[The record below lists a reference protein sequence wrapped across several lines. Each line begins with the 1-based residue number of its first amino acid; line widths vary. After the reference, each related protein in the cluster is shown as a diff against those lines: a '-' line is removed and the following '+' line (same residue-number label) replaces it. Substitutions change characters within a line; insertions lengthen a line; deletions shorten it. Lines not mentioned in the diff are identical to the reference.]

1 MRVERGLL
9 QLCAHR
15 VIVTKEYPVYYEEK
29 KGEGEELAIVTWTG
43 FFRQQA
49 SAGWKH
55 TYSFW
60 TVRPG
65 HKDFGHPVRGRIIKE
80 SLHCLSNLNEFRK
93 NLIELNWYPRLC
105 KLGWVSLL
113 IHSDDT
119 TLTTFN
125 DWHLESWFTDLKQTP
140 PTGVN
145 YYRHHTNDL
154 FTTLTLRTNRTNRT
168 ERPNFIFSVI

>member
-9 QLCAHR
+9 QLCTHR
-15 VIVTKEYPVYYEEK
+15 VTWPKSIQFTTRR

-55 TYSFW
+55 TYNFW

-65 HKDFGHPVRGRIIKE
+65 RKDFGHPVRGRIIKE

-140 PTGVN
+140 PN
-145 YYRHHTNDL
+145 RCQLLPAPYKRLIHNTNV
-154 FTTLTLRTNRTNRT
+154 TNKPNKPNRTT
-168 ERPNFIFSVI
+168 